1 MTIGIEYIRANIT
14 VEIEEIGTQLYY
26 VYNYQGIHF
35 RVFQTILDLSKFFAD
50 MSCTW
55 IFECLTEEE
64 LEDYFDQLA

>member
-1 MTIGIEYIRANIT
+1 MTIGFEHIRANIA

-35 RVFQTILDLSKFFAD
+35 RVFQSILDLSKFLED

-55 IFECLTEEE
+55 IFECLTEGE
-64 LEDYFDQLA
+64 LEDYFSQLA